1 MRAVAV
7 AKCAVMPQEHCS
19 RFRVHALRAC
29 PGMTVLCCKTAQPG
43 ARGATRELSMAA
55 FCRASRGSFLAASGS
70 VAGFAGDI
78 GVVLTKQDISTILQ
92 CGPSRP
98 GKT

>member
-1 MRAVAV
+1 
-7 AKCAVMPQEHCS
+7 
-19 RFRVHALRAC
+19 
-29 PGMTVLCCKTAQPG
+29 
-43 ARGATRELSMAA
+43 MAA
-55 FCRASRGSFLAASGS
+55 FCPALSGS

-78 GVVLTKQDISTILQ
+78 GAVLTKQDISIILR